1 MQSNKMNILYVSSKK
16 SWGGV
21 VNWMVKT
28 ATALEKR
35 GHNVFIISHPNSR
48 LTKKTN
54 PELKIIGKKLGPLF
68 NPVMIFYIVK
78 FIKKHKIDLLV
89 TNIDKEVAI
98 GGIAAKICGIPNIRR
113 VGREDDLSDELRLK
127 WDHKLLVTKCIVPCD
142 FISNKVT
149 EQYSWLNKCDFKTI
163 YNGKNI
169 PIISESE
176 KIELKKKLNISEND
190 RVIGITCQLTEI
202 KYVQNLILAF
212 GTLCKTE
219 NNIKLI
225 IAGEGDQKDK
235 LIELSQKLNLKD
247 KVVFAGYTNNAF
259 LFASIYDIATLV
271 SKVEG
276 FPNSI
281 VEYLAV
287 GKAVVITDVG
297 GNSEIIKDNYNG
309 FLVPFNNE
317 NALVEK
323 VKILLHDSNKKRE
336 FEVNAIKT
344 IKSNFTEDKMVENVE
359 QFFEEILK

>member
-1 MQSNKMNILYVSSKK
+1 MQSDKMNILYVSSKK

-21 VNWMVKT
+21 VNWMAKT
-28 ATALEKR
+28 AMALEKR

-48 LTKKTN
+48 LTKNST
-54 PELKIIGKKLGPLF
+54 PGIKIIEKKLGPLF
-68 NPVMIFYIVK
+68 NPFMIFYIVK
-78 FIKKHKIDLLV
+78 FIKKNKINLLV
-89 TNIDKEVAI
+89 TNIDKEVGI

-113 VGREDDLSDELRLK
+113 VGREDDLSNKFRLK

-142 FISNKVT
+142 FISTKVT

-169 PIISESE
+169 PTISESE
-176 KIELKKKLNISEND
+176 KDKFKKKFNVSEGE

-202 KYVQNLILAF
+202 KFVENLINAF
-212 GTLCKTE
+212 GTLCKSE
-219 NNIKLI
+219 DNLKLI
-225 IAGEGDQKDK
+225 IAGEGNQKDK
-235 LIELSQKLNLKD
+235 LIDLANKLNLED
-247 KVVFAGYTNNAF
+247 KIVFAGYTNDAF

-287 GKAVVITDVG
+287 GKAVVVTDVG

-309 FLVPFNNE
+309 FLVPFNDE

-323 VKILLHDSNKKRE
+323 ITILLNDSNKKKE
-336 FEVNAIKT
+336 FEDKAIET
-344 IKSNFTEDKMVENVE
+344 IVSNFTEDKMVENIE
-359 QFFEEILK
+359 IFFEEVLK

>member
-1 MQSNKMNILYVSSKK
+1 MNILYVSSKK

-21 VNWMVKT
+21 VNWMIKT

-48 LTKKTN
+48 LTKNTN

-78 FIKKHKIDLLV
+78 LIKKNKIDLLV
-89 TNIDKEVAI
+89 TNIDKEVGI

-113 VGREDDLSDELRLK
+113 VGREDDLSEELRLK

-142 FISNKVT
+142 FISNKVVV
-149 EQYSWLNKCDFKTI
+149 QYSWLNKYDFKTI

-169 PIISESE
+169 PIIAENE
-176 KIELKKKLNISEND
+176 KADLKKKLNISEID
-190 RVIGITCQLTEI
+190 RVIGITCQLT
-202 KYVQNLILAF
+202 KVKFVQNLISAF
-212 GTLCKTE
+212 ATLCKTE
-219 NNIKLI
+219 NNLKLV
-225 IAGEGDQKDK
+225 IAGEGDQIEK
-235 LIELSQKLNLKD
+235 LIELSKKLKLEEKIIF
-247 KVVFAGYTNNAF
+247 VGYIKNAF
-259 LFASIYDIATLV
+259 LYASIYDIATLV
-271 SKVEG
+271 SQIEG

-287 GKAVVITDVG
+287 GKAVVVTNVG

-309 FLVPFNNE
+309 FLVPFNDE

-323 VKILLHDSNKKRE
+323 IKILLNDRNKKNE
-336 FEVNAIKT
+336 FEENAIKT
-344 IKSNFTEDKMVENVE
+344 IENNFTEDKMVDNIE
-359 QFFEEILK
+359 QFFEETLK